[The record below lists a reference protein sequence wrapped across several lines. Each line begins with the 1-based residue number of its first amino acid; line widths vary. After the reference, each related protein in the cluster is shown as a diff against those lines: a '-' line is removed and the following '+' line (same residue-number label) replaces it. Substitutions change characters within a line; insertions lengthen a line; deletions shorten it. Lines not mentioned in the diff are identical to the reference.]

1 MRLRFRC
8 NDLGSSCNHH
18 GPDDPDQLQS
28 MWAGWCDDYGPERR
42 CLRSATITEQLGPAE
57 DFDRTLRSALATNP
71 FVRETLEAWGLRVQ
85 QPDPE
90 GWATLKKKHK
100 VYGEVDAS
108 AIDIPESLLSGF
120 GVVIRGRASSPT
132 VTKIFPYKS

>member
-1 MRLRFRC
+1 
-8 NDLGSSCNHH
+8 
-18 GPDDPDQLQS
+18 
-28 MWAGWCDDYGPERR
+28 MWAGWCDDCGPERR
-42 CLRSATITEQLGPAE
+42 CLRSATITEQ
-57 DFDRTLRSALATNP
+57 LRSALATNP